1 MAFTTTRY
9 LLPIILPQMAF
20 ELKSTI
26 SEMGLLASAYFATY
40 TFSTIFWGRLSDK
53 IGAVRVISLCCVLC
67 MTSFIF
73 TGLSPSLYHALSSYA
88 IAGVGAGGLYVPL
101 NALLTRWFRRR
112 GTAIGI
118 TTTGATLAGLF
129 LGVVVPFLAP
139 LYGWRIVWII
149 LGLPYLVLAVVSARF
164 LKESPTTCDKARA
177 SEHAYR
183 EPSMKWLLRDG
194 LTWHLG
200 AIYLLWGFGVHAF
213 LTYMVAYLSW
223 CGLSTVESGFIY
235 SIYSVAG
242 LTTPLWGALS
252 DRISKRHVFSALC
265 WLSSFSVLAFV
276 VVTSY
281 ALRCFTAFLVGS
293 ALGGFAVYAAMV
305 GDYYDKA
312 LYGTAFGLLTL
323 FLGIGMTLGPAL
335 GGYVIA
341 TSKSMGNAILLSALG
356 YGLAGILAIIVGRRR
371 SAPRL

>member
-1 MAFTTTRY
+1 
-9 LLPIILPQMAF
+9 
-20 ELKSTI
+20 
-26 SEMGLLASAYFATY
+26 
-40 TFSTIFWGRLSDK
+40 
-53 IGAVRVISLCCVLC
+53 
-67 MTSFIF
+67 
-73 TGLSPSLYHALSSYA
+73 
-88 IAGVGAGGLYVPL
+88 
-101 NALLTRWFRRR
+101 
-112 GTAIGI
+112 
-118 TTTGATLAGLF
+118 
-129 LGVVVPFLAP
+129 
-139 LYGWRIVWII
+139 
-149 LGLPYLVLAVVSARF
+149 
-164 LKESPTTCDKARA
+164 
-177 SEHAYR
+177 
-183 EPSMKWLLRDG
+183 
-194 LTWHLG
+194 
-200 AIYLLWGFGVHAF
+200 
-213 LTYMVAYLSW
+213 LSW

-252 DRISKRHVFSALC
+252 DRMSRRYVFSALC

-276 VVTSY
+276 VATSH

-293 ALGGFAVYAAMV
+293 AVGGFAVYAAMV